1 MREHVRGM
9 NNQRRRTNFTSSDD
23 ALIQQQPFTGIG
35 LKRLAS
41 ILRTSRE
48 ALMHRADELGV
59 SLIISDDHDEEVDT
73 RALRCADQFVDPLL
87 ERLKRVHGNGAF
99 HL

>member
-1 MREHVRGM
+1 MREHVRGT
-9 NNQRRRTNFTSSDD
+9 NNQRRRTNFTPSD
-23 ALIQQQPFTGIG
+23 ALIRQQPVIGIG

-73 RALRCADQFVDPLL
+73 RTLRCADQFVDPLL